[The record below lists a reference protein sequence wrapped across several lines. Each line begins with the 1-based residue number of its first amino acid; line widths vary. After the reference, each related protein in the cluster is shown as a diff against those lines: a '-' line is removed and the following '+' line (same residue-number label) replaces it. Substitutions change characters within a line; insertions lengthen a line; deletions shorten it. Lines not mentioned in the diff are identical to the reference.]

1 MYNIL
6 VYSDEEKHLKAI
18 RQFNFDGPMLEMRLP
33 FERLSYCNQEEVNNL
48 AKELGVKILQFM
60 NSAEQ
65 SPVENKPKK
74 IYPYTPLSK
83 EDYEEAFMVRGID
96 VVEEEVD
103 FGGM

>member
-1 MYNIL
+1 MFNIL
-6 VYSDEEKHLKAI
+6 VYSDKEKYFEKAKSYGLQGPFFEI
-18 RQFNFDGPMLEMRLP
+18 RIP
-33 FERLSYCNQEEVNNL
+33 FERLSYCNQEEVNDL

-74 IYPYTPLSK
+74 IYSYAPLSK